1 MTLKEAEKKF
11 GLPYNILEKYVSFGL
26 IRESNIPENYR
37 DEDFERLGLIDT
49 LLGSGLAPEEA
60 KRYLLLT
67 EETGTDEQQINMLKR
82 GRRSLLNDIHKK
94 QKFLDSLDY
103 IIWSKKGGGKSCL
116 LGKGAQL

>member
-11 GLPYNILEKYVSFGL
+11 ALPYNILEKYVSFGL

-37 DEDFERLGLIDT
+37 DEDFERLELIDT
-49 LLGSGLAPEEA
+49 LLGSGFAPEEA